1 MYYLLL
7 FIGLICV
14 LLDAHFGTIPCDFAI
29 FGIDDALLIGGL
41 GTLGGSIIGGLFGS
55 SGQKSANA
63 ANLQAVRETNQQNY
77 KMFQE
82 QLGWTT
88 DMWNKNNAY
97 NTPLAQ
103 MKRYQD
109 AGINPYM
116 AMGNISGG
124 NATASTT
131 PSPNAAVAPAPMQ
144 NILAPIGSAIS
155 SAIPSALAAVSQ
167 SLSNREKAT
176 NLVYQDA
183 RNQAEIK
190 QLNSSG
196 LLSDRQAAY
205 YSAMEKRV
213 GSLMPLELQ
222 QMEKHLGLTDAQIN
236 EVSAHA
242 ELLKLNAMR
251 QKYDLDFIAPAQLQ
265 KVNTEIWSLV
275 EQVKNGRISAN
286 AAASQAASA
295 MISAQAQQVDAN
307 TRKRQ
312 YDDLRFV
319 MKDEIESR
327 VRLNQWNSSP
337 EANLD
342 VEVNSEGGKVKL
354 PAFGEMQ
361 FLPGAKIRGNIR
373 TRK

>member
-14 LLDAHFGTIPCDFAI
+14 LLDAHFGSLPVSCAI
-29 FGIDDALLIGGL
+29 FGIDDALLGGL
-41 GTLGGSIIGGLFGS
+41 GVLGGSLIGGLFGS

-63 ANLQAVRETNQQNY
+63 ANLQATRETNEQNY

-88 DMWNKNNAY
+88 EMWNKNNQY
-97 NTPLAQ
+97 NTPIAQ

-116 AMGNISGG
+116 ALDNISGG
-124 NATASTT
+124 NADASST
-131 PSPNAAVAPAPMQ
+131 PSPNPAVTPAPMQ
-144 NILAPIGSAIS
+144 NTMAPFAASLGN
-155 SAIPSALAAVSQ
+155 AIPSALAAVSQ

-213 GSLMPLELQ
+213 GSLMPLEMQ

-251 QKYDLDFIAPAQLQ
+251 QKYDLDYIAPAQLR

-275 EQVKNGRISAN
+275 EQVKNGRISAS
-286 AAASQAASA
+286 AAASQAAAS
-295 MISAQAQQVDAN
+295 MIGAQAQHLDAN

-319 MKDEIESR
+319 MKEEIESR

-373 TRK
+373 TRQ

>member
-14 LLDAHFGTIPCDFAI
+14 LLDAYFGTISADFAI

-55 SGQKSANA
+55 KGQSSANA
-63 ANLQAVRETNQQNY
+63 ANLQAVRETNEQNY

-88 DMWNKNNAY
+88 DMWNKNNEY

-124 NATASTT
+124 NATAAAT
-131 PSPNAAVAPAPMQ
+131 PSPNAAIAPAPMQ
-144 NILAPIGSAIS
+144 NTLAPFASAVS

-190 QLNSSG
+190 QLNSAG

-251 QKYDLDFIAPAQLQ
+251 QKYDLDYIAPAQLQ

-286 AAASQAASA
+286 AAASQAASS
-295 MISAQAQQVDAN
+295 MISAQAQQVDAS

-342 VEVNSEGGKVKL
+342 VEVNSEGGKLKL

-373 TRK
+373 TRE